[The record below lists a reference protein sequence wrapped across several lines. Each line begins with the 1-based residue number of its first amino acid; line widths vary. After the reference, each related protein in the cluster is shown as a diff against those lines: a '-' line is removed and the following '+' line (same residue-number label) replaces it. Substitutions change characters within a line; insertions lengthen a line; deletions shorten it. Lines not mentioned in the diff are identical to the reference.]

1 MNIGENIIK
10 LRKEKKLT
18 QEELADLV
26 CVGPKTVSSWEKNRN
41 LPNIETLIILTN
53 ILDTDINT
61 ILGLNPE
68 TAKDIQKTYQ
78 RKSFRKQLL
87 IIMVFLVILFFFINN
102 QNNGIAF
109 IIAKYYDNNEILTIK
124 DILDAKE
131 FMYESNIQYLLVIIL
146 LIIISNIFYLL
157 YKKKWKYSLI
167 ISSGLL
173 FALCMQDIFVNI
185 VESNFSSYMRYIE
198 FHMDIIIL
206 FIISILGFIA
216 GIKIIKNNKRTK

>member
-1 MNIGENIIK
+1 
-10 LRKEKKLT
+10 
-18 QEELADLV
+18 
-26 CVGPKTVSSWEKNRN
+26 
-41 LPNIETLIILTN
+41 
-53 ILDTDINT
+53 
-61 ILGLNPE
+61 
-68 TAKDIQKTYQ
+68 
-78 RKSFRKQLL
+78 
-87 IIMVFLVILFFFINN
+87 MVFLVILFFFINN

-216 GIKIIKNNKRTK
+216 GIKIIKNNKK